1 MNILNESGIR
11 KLDIDLVNFFFNAK
25 SAMLE
30 SLEEHKSG
38 MFSTQQKLMELK
50 GQLLDFL
57 TSHQNKNAIFYI
69 FFNEETEENLKIVV
83 SSVTDEPDELTKR
96 FAILINESSTE
107 LRIEKLSLSSK
118 VLITIKGNH
127 ERVSI

>member
-38 MFSTQQKLMELK
+38 MFSTQQKLMEIK

-57 TSHQNKNAIFYI
+57 MSHENSIFYI
-69 FFNEETEENLKIVV
+69 FFNEQTEENLKIVV
-83 SSVTDEPDELTKR
+83 SSVMDEPDELTKR
-96 FAILINESSTE
+96 FAILIDESSTE

-127 ERVSI
+127 ERVSV

>member
-25 SAMLE
+25 SALLE

-38 MFSTQQKLMELK
+38 MFSTQQKLMEIK

-57 TSHQNKNAIFYI
+57 MSHENSIFYI
-69 FFNEETEENLKIVV
+69 FFNEQTEENLKIVV
-83 SSVTDEPDELTKR
+83 SSVMDEPDELTKR
-96 FAILINESSTE
+96 FAILIDESSTE

>member
-38 MFSTQQKLMELK
+38 MFSTQQKLMEIK

-57 TSHQNKNAIFYI
+57 MSHENSIFYI
-69 FFNEETEENLKIVV
+69 FFNEQTEENLKIVV
-83 SSVTDEPDELTKR
+83 SSVMDEPDELTKR
-96 FAILINESSTE
+96 FAILIDESSTE

>member
-1 MNILNESGIR
+1 MNISNESGIR
-11 KLDIDLVNFFFNAK
+11 KLDIDLVNFFFNTK

-30 SLEEHKSG
+30 SLEDHKSG
-38 MFSTQQKLMELK
+38 MFSTQQKLMEIK

-57 TSHQNKNAIFYI
+57 MSHENSIFYI
-69 FFNEETEENLKIVV
+69 FFNEQTEENLKIVV
-83 SSVTDEPDELTKR
+83 SSVMDEPDELTKR
-96 FAILINESSTE
+96 FAILIDESSTE

-127 ERVSI
+127 ERVSV